1 MEQLKSTSSKK
12 PVQILWIVLSCI
24 PFLNWIGFL
33 VLGHATNQKKW
44 TILGYV
50 HFVLSLASA
59 SLFASY
65 VFSYDYLVNPFSDF
79 DKLFPY
85 LLFVSW
91 LVGVVQAWWISG
103 EARKRLERQ
112 FAAQEGVPSAE
123 SIPMTRKER
132 IQSNLVYLLF
142 ALVPISGLSLVHVGK
157 TIQRKKLQIFGWISF
172 ALGVLL
178 ETALLILFNNYDRVI
193 VDYNPVSETIIYG
206 IHPLRPFF
214 TVLTQ
219 LVVLF
224 LWVVALLLCI
234 RTKSEYTNTS
244 IGIRNAYNEG
254 LRQRKQEFE
263 QLKLLYPCLQSTAW
277 KIKHSVHLLWC
288 LPLFTS
294 PIALIH
300 IGISDRKWKRLACGI
315 GSLLYEV
322 FLIVYF
328 DELYYQIDADW
339 LEYALPLLLLV
350 LLIAIIWFSIA
361 TLRSHLIYAAEHCGG
376 FVDSFDA
383 EQAKLEQ
390 TEQIS
395 APKAQ
400 GIDE

>member
-1 MEQLKSTSSKK
+1 MEQLKPALKRR

-24 PFLNWIGFL
+24 PFFNWIGFL
-33 VLGHATNQKKW
+33 VLGNATNQKKW

-50 HFVLSLASA
+50 HFAFSLVSA
-59 SLFASY
+59 GLFASC
-65 VFSYDYLVNPFSDF
+65 VINYDYLANPYSDF

-85 LLFVSW
+85 LMFVSW

-103 EARKRLERQ
+103 EAKKRLERQ
-112 FAAQEGVPSAE
+112 FAAQESAPSTK

-142 ALVPISGLSLVHVGK
+142 VLVPISGLSLVHVGK

-172 ALGVLL
+172 ALCLLL
-178 ETALLILFNNYDRVI
+178 EIASVILFLNTYSPYASLAV
-193 VDYNPVSETIIYG
+193 
-206 IHPLRPFF
+206 PLWPFYI
-214 TVLTQ
+214 VLTQ
-219 LVVLF
+219 MPVLL

-234 RTKSEYTNTS
+234 RTKSEYTSTS
-244 IGIRNAYNEG
+244 IDALNTYNEG

-288 LPLFTS
+288 LPLITS

-315 GSLLYEV
+315 GSLLYYGV
-322 FLIVYF
+322 FVFYVNT
-328 DELYYQIDADW
+328 
-339 LEYALPLLLLV
+339 LLLKGFD
-350 LLIAIIWFSIA
+350 LLWLNYILTFLFPALWIAIIWFSIA
-361 TLRSHLIYAAEHCGG
+361 TLRSHLIYAAERCGG
-376 FVDSFDA
+376 YVDSFDA
-383 EQAKLEQ
+383 EQARLEQ
-390 TEQIS
+390 AAQIS
-395 APKAQ
+395 APEGGEQK
-400 GIDE
+400 E

>member
-1 MEQLKSTSSKK
+1 MEQLKSTSSRK

-65 VFSYDYLVNPFSDF
+65 VFSYDYLVNPYSDF

-103 EARKRLERQ
+103 EAKKRLERR
-112 FAAQEGVPSAE
+112 FAAQEGAPSTE
-123 SIPMTRKER
+123 SIPMTKKEH

-157 TIQRKKLQIFGWISF
+157 TIQRKKLQMFGWVSF

-254 LRQRKQEFE
+254 LRQHKQEFE
-263 QLKLLYPCLQSTAW
+263 QLKLLYPCLQNTAW

-288 LPLFTS
+288 LPLITS

-300 IGISDRKWKRLACGI
+300 IGISDRKWKRIACGV
-315 GSLLYEV
+315 GC
-322 FLIVYF
+322 FVYYVIF
-328 DELYYQIDADW
+328 TFISTNKIFTDVIYW
-339 LEYALPLLLLV
+339 LFPLLLVSLGA
-350 LLIAIIWFSIA
+350 LWIAIIWFSIA

-383 EQAKLEQ
+383 EQARLEQ
-390 TEQIS
+390 AEQIS